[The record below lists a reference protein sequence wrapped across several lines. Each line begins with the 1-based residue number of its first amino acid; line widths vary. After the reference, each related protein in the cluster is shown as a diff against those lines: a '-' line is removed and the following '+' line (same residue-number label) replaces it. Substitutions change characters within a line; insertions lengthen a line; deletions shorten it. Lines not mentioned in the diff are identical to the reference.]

1 MVTKLTI
8 LERLLLLGILPPT
21 GDLMTIRIVRKLR
34 ESLSFTE
41 EELVTHNV
49 EQHENGQV
57 TWTEV
62 GEPKEIELGAKAM
75 DAVVK
80 ALEKLD
86 KDGKVEEKHLTL
98 FEKFG
103 LVED

>member
-21 GDLMTIRIVRKLR
+21 GDLTTIRIVRKLR

-57 TWTEV
+57 TWLET

-75 DAVVK
+75 ETAVK

-86 KDGKVEEKHLTL
+86 KEGKVEEKHLTL

-103 LVED
+103 IGEE